1 MSYTRM
7 APSRCALRRVPFS
20 LVEFQQCIHIFKLAG
35 YRYLSVFGH
44 TGHTLNI
51 AQRLFVFLSV
61 PQKARQAPSVRANA
75 A

>member
-44 TGHTLNI
+44 TLNI